1 MPGKILGIDI
11 SEDAIMAVQILGGL
25 KGYQVTAC
33 AQVTMDEDGGVE
45 ETLKKLSEQMD
56 LESDAY
62 VTPIPAERA
71 SYRSIQMPFKAPKKI
86 RQTLP
91 FEMEPEVPFP
101 ISDLIVDFTM
111 VDGAEESE
119 VLGVSVKKEYIAEYL
134 ARLQAFGIDPEVL
147 DIRCVPTVSWLLK
160 QDETPDN
167 GLFFEIGGK
176 RNMMILFHK
185 RHIALVRSFAFGG
198 MTTPHAVSNDL
209 DGALNHL
216 TVKEIESRLE
226 SFCTKVQ
233 NTIHA
238 FGWQVKKEDILP
250 EKVFFTGMGALY
262 PGTGETLERFMG
274 IPVEQVNLRG
284 DMSVQMESDVARAWN
299 SALMDNALALALR
312 HDRHGQGFN
321 FRRGEFE
328 VKKRYSGF
336 KTEIRKVAIFLCLI
350 LAFLMVDLG
359 VDYYLL
365 KRSNERLTQEIN
377 DVFKKAVPDTKG
389 NVRPEQAVSIIKG
402 RIAELEASN
411 VFLSGVKGDQL
422 VLDLLKDISERIP
435 QSVDLFVTRLVID
448 SDTVRIGGETDDF
461 DTAEKIKS
469 SLKPSSYFS
478 DVTLDNPVRD
488 RTGKR
493 IKFELILNRTQ

>member
-11 SEDAIMAVQILGGL
+11 SEDAITAVQILGGL

-56 LESDAY
+56 FESDAC
-62 VTPIPAERA
+62 VTPIPVERA
-71 SYRSIQMPFKAPKKI
+71 SYRSFHMPFKAPKKI

-111 VDGAEESE
+111 VDRAEESE

-134 ARLQAFGIDPEVL
+134 ARLQTFGIDPEVL

-198 MTTPHAVSNDL
+198 TTTPRSVSNDI
-209 DGALNHL
+209 DEASNHL

-262 PGTGETLERFMG
+262 PGTGQTLERVLDL
-274 IPVEQVNLRG
+274 PAEQVNLRG
-284 DMSVQMESDVARAWN
+284 DKSVQMESDVARAWN

-312 HDRHGQGFN
+312 HDRHSQGFN

-336 KTEIRKVAIFLCLI
+336 KTEIRKVAISLGLI
-350 LAFLMVDLG
+350 LAFLMADLG
-359 VDYYLL
+359 VDYHLL
-365 KRSNERLTQEIN
+365 KTRYEGLDQNIIE
-377 DVFKKAVPDTKG
+377 VFKKTLPGVTRIVNPMQQMKVELQGTK
-389 NVRPEQAVSIIKG
+389 E
-402 RIAELEASN
+402 SN
-411 VFLSGVKGDQL
+411 VSLPGIKGDQKI
-422 VLDLLKDISERIP
+422 LDLLNDISEHIP
-435 QSVDLFVTRLVID
+435 QSMDIHVTTLVID
-448 SDTVRIGGETDDF
+448 PDTVRISGDTDTF
-461 DTAEKIKS
+461 STAESIRN
-469 SLKPSSYFS
+469 SLEASAYFS
-478 DVTLDNPVRD
+478 DVTLDNPTRN
-488 RTGKR
+488 RTGERVKFD
-493 IKFELILNRTQ
+493 IKLQRTL

>member
-11 SEDAIMAVQILGGL
+11 SEDAITAVQILGGL

-33 AQVTMDEDGGVE
+33 AHVTMDEDGGVE

-71 SYRSIQMPFKAPKKI
+71 SYRSFHMPFRAPKKI

-91 FEMEPEVPFP
+91 FEMETEVPFP
-101 ISDLIVDFTM
+101 ISDLIVDFAI
-111 VDGAEESE
+111 VDRAEESE
-119 VLGVSVKKEYIAEYL
+119 VLGASVKKEYITEYL
-134 ARLQAFGIDPEVL
+134 ARLQTFGIDPEVL
-147 DIRCVPTVSWLLK
+147 DIRCVPMVSWLLK

-176 RNMMILFHK
+176 RNVMILFHK

-198 MTTPHAVSNDL
+198 TSMPHSVSNDL
-209 DGALNHL
+209 DEASNRL

-226 SFCTKVQ
+226 SFCTKVK
-233 NTIHA
+233 NTIHS

-250 EKVFFTGMGALY
+250 EKAFFTGMGALY
-262 PGTGETLERFMG
+262 PGTGETLERFLD
-274 IPVEQVNLRG
+274 IPVEQVHLRG
-284 DMSVQMESDVARAWN
+284 DKSVQMESDVARVWD

-312 HDRHGQGFN
+312 HDRHSQGFN

-336 KTEIRKVAIFLCLI
+336 KTEIRKVAIFLGLI
-350 LAFLMVDLG
+350 LAFLMADLG

-365 KRSNERLTQEIN
+365 KKSNEKLTQDIN
-377 DVFKKAVPDTKG
+377 EVFKKAVPDFTRT
-389 NVRPEQAVSIIKG
+389 VSAEEAISIIQG
-402 RIAELEASN
+402 RIEELEASN

-435 QSVDLFVTRLVID
+435 QSVDILVTRLVID
-448 SDTVRIGGETDDF
+448 PDTVRVSGETDDF

-469 SLKPSSYFS
+469 SLEPSSYFS

-493 IKFELILNRTQ
+493 IRFELILERTQ

>member
-11 SEDAIMAVQILGGL
+11 SEDAITAVQILGGL

-33 AQVTMDEDGGVE
+33 AQVTRDEDGGVE
-45 ETLKKLSEQMD
+45 EALKKLSEQMD

-62 VTPIPAERA
+62 VAPIPAERA

-91 FEMEPEVPFP
+91 FEMETEVPFP

-111 VDGAEESE
+111 VDRAEESE

-134 ARLQAFGIDPEVL
+134 ARLQTFGIDPEVL
-147 DIRCVPTVSWLLK
+147 DIRCVPMVSWLLK
-160 QDETPDN
+160 QDEIPDN
-167 GLFFEIGGK
+167 GLFLEIGGK

-185 RHIALVRSFAFGG
+185 RHIALVRSFSG
-198 MTTPHAVSNDL
+198 TTMPRSVSNDI
-209 DGALNHL
+209 DEASDHL
-216 TVKEIESRLE
+216 IVKEIESRLE

-262 PGTGETLERFMG
+262 PGTGETLERFLG

-284 DMSVQMESDVARAWN
+284 DKSVQMESDVARAWN

-336 KTEIRKVAIFLCLI
+336 KTEIRKVAIFLGLI
-350 LAFLMVDLG
+350 LAFLMADLG

-365 KRSNERLTQEIN
+365 KRSNEKLSQDIN
-377 DVFKKAVPDTKG
+377 DVFKKAAPDMKRS
-389 NVRPEQAVSIIKG
+389 VYAEEAISILKG

-435 QSVDLFVTRLVID
+435 QSVDLLVTRLVID
-448 SDTVRIGGETDDF
+448 PDTVRISGETDDF

-469 SLKPSSYFS
+469 SLEPSSYFS

-493 IKFELILNRTQ
+493 IKFELILERTQ